1 MKILTNNPGCDIR
14 ITSFID
20 ENNLLWIK
28 FYHQNERYRY
38 HAEVAMSGGQPYTV
52 RFDFFD
58 EEMNDIIGEVDI
70 ELSTDPGNVAIMHT
84 RDKETD
90 MFCFVPFVGMKEN
103 IL

>member
-28 FYHQNERYRY
+28 FHHQNERYRY
-38 HAEVAMSGGQPYTV
+38 HAEVAMSGGEPYTV

-58 EEMNDIIGEVDI
+58 DEMNDMIGEVDI
-70 ELSTDPGNVAIMHT
+70 ELDCPGHTAIMHT

-90 MFCFVPFVGMKEN
+90 MFCFVPFTRPKEI